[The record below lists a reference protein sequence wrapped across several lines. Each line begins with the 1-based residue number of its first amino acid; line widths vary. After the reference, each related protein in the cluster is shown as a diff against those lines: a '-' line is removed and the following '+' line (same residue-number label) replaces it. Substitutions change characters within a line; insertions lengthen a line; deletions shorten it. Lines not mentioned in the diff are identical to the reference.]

1 MLKANDLSAEL
12 TPAASKAELCRP
24 PLERSFTQKYRQLC
38 QHPFEPPASIF
49 QQLVT
54 EIEDVDVRT
63 DTEDIGSSAASLHR
77 LQTQLSTLNMARIT
91 DGFVSEPPPLTFMTY
106 ACAG

>member
-1 MLKANDLSAEL
+1 MLQANDLSAEL
-12 TPAASKAELCRP
+12 TPAASKF
-24 PLERSFTQKYRQLC
+24 ERCQDGPSDPREIFYTTNCRQLC
-38 QHPFEPPASIF
+38 QNTLEPPASIC

-77 LQTQLSTLNMARIT
+77 LQTQLSTLNMARIA
-91 DGFVSEPPPLTFMTY
+91 DGFVRAPPPPQPS
-106 ACAG
+106 